1 MHLGRDSGP
10 RPGILISSPAVASP
24 DEDAWGRISDNAY
37 SCSVYLIKQ
46 ICIALYSL
54 GLSVQLLLPV
64 SLQLLKGEAQITKE
78 SKQHS
83 VRWSI

>member
-24 DEDAWGRISDNAY
+24 DEDAWGRISDNVY

-54 GLSVQLLLPV
+54 GLSVQPLFPCVTPV
-64 SLQLLKGEAQITKE
+64 VERRSTNHKGIKTTQC
-78 SKQHS
+78 
-83 VRWSI
+83 